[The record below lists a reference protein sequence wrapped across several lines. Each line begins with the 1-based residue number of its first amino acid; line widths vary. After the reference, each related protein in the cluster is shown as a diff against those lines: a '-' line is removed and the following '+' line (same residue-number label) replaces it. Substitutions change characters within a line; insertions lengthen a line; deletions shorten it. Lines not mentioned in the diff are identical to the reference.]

1 MRPFLTPLFLLP
13 FALSAQTTW
22 VVTVG
27 GSTAPGSDSLPYY
40 EPDTFVVALGDE
52 VLFNCVSGKHNVY
65 ASLDMF
71 PDNPEEFWSN
81 TSTQFSPWTFTHTFT
96 IPGVYEFMCTGI
108 DHSDTQSGRIT
119 VLGGSGIAPAAPTP
133 SPYFSLFP
141 VPANDRMMI
150 SIRGCRGAQRA
161 LVLNAGGQQVRAQ
174 AVKDNST
181 EPVDL
186 SGLPVGQYF
195 MMVEGLFGRTSM
207 KPFVKL

>member
-1 MRPFLTPLFLLP
+1 MRKILTPFLLLP
-13 FALSAQTTW
+13 LALSAQTTW

-65 ASLDMF
+65 AGTDMF
-71 PDNPEEFWSN
+71 PDNPVGFWS
-81 TSTQFSPWTFTHTFT
+81 STDTEWSPWTFSHTFT
-96 IPGVYEFMCTGI
+96 VPGIYEFMCTGI
-108 DHSDTQSGRIT
+108 DHSVTQSGRIT
-119 VLGGSGIAPAAPTP
+119 VLGGSGIAPTPPTP
-133 SPYFSLFP
+133 SPYFTLFP
-141 VPANDRMMI
+141 VPANDRLMI

-161 LVLNAGGQQVRAQ
+161 WVLNAEGQQVRVQ

-186 SGLPVGQYF
+186 TGLPVGQYF
-195 MMVEGLFGRTSM
+195 ILVEGVFGRTAM